1 MRCIGRSA
9 RPDSP
14 MRHPPTFRTALL
26 AFLLVAMQ
34 QAAQWHALD
43 HFGEWLQRP
52 HEPALLAQ
60 QADLPCAVCA
70 LFAGGAS
77 AAPRNATAAP
87 FDAVGVSVP
96 AHAAALLATAAPS
109 PYLIRA
115 PPALL

>member
-1 MRCIGRSA
+1 MRR
-9 RPDSP
+9 
-14 MRHPPTFRTALL
+14 PPTFRTALL

-34 QAAQWHALD
+34 QAAQWHALG

-52 HEPALLAQ
+52 HEPALLAP

-77 AAPRNATAAP
+77 AAPSDATAAP
-87 FDAVGVSVP
+87 LDAVGVSVTLHTASSP
-96 AHAAALLATAAPS
+96 ATAAPS
-109 PYLIRA
+109 SYLIRA

>member
-1 MRCIGRSA
+1 MRR
-9 RPDSP
+9 
-14 MRHPPTFRTALL
+14 PPTFRTALL

-52 HEPALLAQ
+52 HEPTLLAP

-77 AAPRNATAAP
+77 AAPSNATAAP
-87 FDAVGVSVP
+87 FDAVGVGISGHVAP
-96 AHAAALLATAAPS
+96 SLATAAPS